1 MSERDL
7 FDEIARIAYELWEK
21 NGCIHGCDIEYWC
34 EAEKIIISRVESV
47 SEEKPKKARA
57 PRKITAKTA
66 TKAAGAAS
74 KARKSSGSAKK
85 A

>member
-1 MSERDL
+1 MSQREL
-7 FDEIARIAYELWEK
+7 FDEVARIAYELWEK

-34 EAEKIIISRVESV
+34 EAEKIVISRVESV
-47 SEEKPKKARA
+47 SEEKPKKART
-57 PRKITAKTA
+57 PRKTTAKTA
-66 TKAAGAAS
+66 TKSTGAAA